1 MKKTTN
7 KSVNWKP
14 VANIDV
20 AHRRATIL
28 KKIRAFFEKRNI
40 LEIDTPIMSY
50 SNVTDPNIECISV
63 APLAGDDHQYHL
75 HSSPELNMKRL
86 LAGGFPDIY
95 QICKVFRDNEY
106 SSQHQPEFTIIEWYR
121 KNYDFT
127 KIMNETVEFIEM
139 IIKPSRTI
147 SNPNFL
153 SYHEIFFQTL
163 GVNPLSTT
171 TKELAKIANE
181 NLNLSTS
188 LNMDRD
194 QWLDLLMVNCI
205 TPKIPSDRLTIIY
218 HYPASQAVLAK
229 ICRKNNKVAERF
241 EVFFGSLELAN
252 GYAELTN
259 FKEQQRRFK
268 SDQLTRMSRGLTS
281 KTPDIK
287 YAAAMK
293 SGLPECSGV
302 AVGLDR
308 LMMIDLKVSNINST
322 QHFPLENQIL

>member
-40 LEIDTPIMSY
+40 LEIDTPIMSD

-63 APLAGDDHQYHL
+63 SPLAGDDHKYHL

-86 LAGGFPDIY
+86 LADGFPDIY

-106 SSQHQPEFTIIEWYR
+106 SSRHQPEFTIIEWYR
-121 KNYDFT
+121 KNYDLT

-139 IIKPSRTI
+139 IIKTSRTI

-171 TKELAKIANE
+171 TKTLAKIANE

-188 LNMDRD
+188 LSMDRD

-205 TPKIPSDRLTIIY
+205 TPKIPSDRLTVIY
-218 HYPASQAVLAK
+218 HYPESQAVLAK
-229 ICRKNNKVAERF
+229 ICRKNNKEADRF

-268 SDQLTRMSRGLTS
+268 SDQLTRKSRGLTS

-308 LMMIDLKVSNINST
+308 LMMIDLKVSDINST
-322 QHFPLENQIL
+322 QHFPLENPFK

>member
-14 VANIDV
+14 VANIDA
-20 AHRRATIL
+20 AHRRAAIL

-106 SSQHQPEFTIIEWYR
+106 SSRHQPEFTIIEWYR
-121 KNYDFT
+121 KNYDLT
-127 KIMNETVEFIEM
+127 KIMNETIEFIEM
-139 IIKPSRTI
+139 IIKTSRTI

-171 TKELAKIANE
+171 TKKLAKIANE

-268 SDQLTRMSRGLTS
+268 SDQLTRKSRELTS

-308 LMMIDLKVSNINST
+308 LMMIDLKVSDINST
-322 QHFPLENQIL
+322 QHFPLENPFK